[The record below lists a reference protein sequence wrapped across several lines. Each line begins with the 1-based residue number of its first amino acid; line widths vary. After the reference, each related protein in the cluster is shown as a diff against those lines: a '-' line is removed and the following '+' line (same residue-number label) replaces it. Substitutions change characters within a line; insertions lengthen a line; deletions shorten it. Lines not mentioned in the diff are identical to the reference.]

1 MATSERVT
9 GSAILFLSTPGFQP
23 FVTGEEICA
32 SLGPVVNH
40 IDAIIP
46 RGRDTWEVH
55 ITDTDVAT
63 GLELTGVRI
72 RGRSLEMTQ
81 RHPGGTWVRVRGF
94 PLDTSNIMVETIF
107 KNFGQVVSGPHHATW
122 RGTNIKTGD
131 RTLKMKLNRNI
142 PQAFTTM
149 DSKVRVTVRYRD
161 QPQTCFLCGDTGHE
175 KKDCTKESYA
185 TKVKRPT
192 PIEPTDPDKSFSSPE
207 EVETSDPDK
216 KKKDKKERKKKERK
230 EKETAKVSIPEGKRK
245 DVSSPEAQP
254 PTVGFHFM
262 PSSIPLYKA
271 RKT

>member
-55 ITDTDVAT
+55 VTDTDVAT

-107 KNFGQVVSGPHHATW
+107 KNFGKVVSGPHHAT
-122 RGTNIKTGD
+122 
-131 RTLKMKLNRNI
+131 L
-142 PQAFTTM
+142 A
-149 DSKVRVTVRYRD
+149 RD
-161 QPQTCFLCGDTGHE
+161 EHKNG
-175 KKDCTKESYA
+175 
-185 TKVKRPT
+185 RPNF
-192 PIEPTDPDKSFSSPE
+192 EN
-207 EVETSDPDK
+207 
-216 KKKDKKERKKKERK
+216 
-230 EKETAKVSIPEGKRK
+230 
-245 DVSSPEAQP
+245 EA
-254 PTVGFHFM
+254 G
-262 PSSIPLYKA
+262 
-271 RKT
+271 